1 MKAAR
6 RGTASAIYSG
16 EQTKTGNSALTWPQ
30 ALFMGLLQGAT
41 ELFPV
46 SSLGHSVIIPSLL
59 HWSFKQADPSFV
71 PFLVLLHLGTAG
83 ALLILYRAQWVAI
96 IRGFFT
102 AAFRGQIQND
112 NERLAMLLLVGT
124 IPAAILGVFLET
136 RIKSLFASPYEAA
149 GFLIANGILMLAFE
163 LLRRRAERRS
173 TLQEEEFAQ
182 AERISFR
189 AAALVGACQALAFL
203 PGISRSGVTI
213 GGGLLAGLRHQEAA
227 RFSFLLATPIILG
240 AGLVEVPQLF
250 SGGVPVGEY
259 LAGMVLAG
267 IAAYASARFL
277 LRYFRSGR
285 LDQYGY
291 YCIAAGLASLA
302 LLRFNL

>member
-1 MKAAR
+1 
-6 RGTASAIYSG
+6 
-16 EQTKTGNSALTWPQ
+16 
-30 ALFMGLLQGAT
+30 MGLLQGAT

-59 HWSFKQADPSFV
+59 HWNFKQSDPSFV

-83 ALLILYRAQWVAI
+83 ALLILYRTEWVAI

-163 LLRRRAERRS
+163 ILRRRAEHRS
-173 TLQEEEFAQ
+173 TRQEEEFAQ

-227 RFSFLLATPIILG
+227 RFSFLLATPVILG

-250 SGGVPVGEY
+250 SGGVPIGEY

-267 IAAYASARFL
+267 AAAYASARFL

-285 LDQYGY
+285 LDPYGY
-291 YCIAAGLASLA
+291 YCIAAGLVSLA
-302 LLRFNL
+302 LLRLNL

>member
-1 MKAAR
+1 V
-6 RGTASAIYSG
+6 TF
-16 EQTKTGNSALTWPQ
+16 PQ

-59 HWSFKQADPSFV
+59 HWQFKQSDPSFV

-83 ALLILYRAQWVAI
+83 ALLVLYRWQWTEI

-102 AAFRGQIQND
+102 AAVSGRITTEP
-112 NERLAMLLLVGT
+112 ERLAMLLLTGT
-124 IPAAILGVFLET
+124 IPAGILGVSFES
-136 RIKSLFASPYEAA
+136 RIKSLFASPFVAA
-149 GFLIANGILMLAFE
+149 GFLIVNGFLLLGFE
-163 LLRRRAERRS
+163 LLRRRAERRVS
-173 TLQEEEFAQ
+173 PDAKNRAELEEGFAA

-189 AAALVGACQALAFL
+189 AAALIGACQALAFL

-227 RFSFLLATPIILG
+227 RFSFLLATPVILA

-250 SGGVPVGEY
+250 ATGVPVGEY
-259 LAGMVLAG
+259 VAAAILSGV
-267 IAAYASARFL
+267 AAYASARFL

-285 LDQYGY
+285 LDPYGW
-291 YCIAAGLASLA
+291 YCIAAGAVSLV
-302 LLRFNL
+302 LLTFRA

>member
-1 MKAAR
+1 V
-6 RGTASAIYSG
+6 TF
-16 EQTKTGNSALTWPQ
+16 PQ

-59 HWSFKQADPSFV
+59 HWAFKQADPTFV

-83 ALLILYRAQWVAI
+83 ALLVLYRQQWVEI

-102 AAFRGQIQND
+102 AAVRGRITTEP
-112 NERLAMLLLVGT
+112 ERLSMLLLTGT
-124 IPAAILGVFLET
+124 IPAGILGVFFES
-136 RIKSLFASPYEAA
+136 RIKSLFASPFVAA
-149 GFLIANGILMLAFE
+149 GFLVVNGFLLLGFE
-163 LLRRRAERRS
+163 LLRRRAERRVS
-173 TLQEEEFAQ
+173 PDAKNRAELEESFAA

-189 AAALVGACQALAFL
+189 AAALIGACQALAFL

-227 RFSFLLATPIILG
+227 RFSFLLATPVILA

-250 SGGVPVGEY
+250 ATGVPVGEY
-259 LAGMVLAG
+259 VAAALLSA
-267 IAAYASARFL
+267 IAAYTSARFL

-285 LDQYGY
+285 LDPYGW
-291 YCIAAGLASLA
+291 YCIAAGAVSLV
-302 LLRFNL
+302 LLTFRV

>member
-1 MKAAR
+1 M
-6 RGTASAIYSG
+6 SF
-16 EQTKTGNSALTWPQ
+16 WQ

-46 SSLGHSVIIPSLL
+46 SSLGHAVLLPSLL
-59 HWSFKQADPSFV
+59 HWSFKQSDPSFV

-83 ALLILYRAQWVAI
+83 ALLVLYRAQWVDLIGGFVRAA
-96 IRGFFT
+96 IRGRIT
-102 AAFRGQIQND
+102 SPT
-112 NERLAMLLLVGT
+112 ERLSMLLMVGT
-124 IPAAILGVFLET
+124 LPAAVLGVFLET
-136 RIKSLFASPYEAA
+136 RIKSLFATPYEAA
-149 GFLIANGILMLAFE
+149 AFLVINGFLMLGFE
-163 LLRRRAERRS
+163 ALRRRAERRAAVEKVS
-173 TLQEEEFAQ
+173 REEQEERFADAAQ
-182 AERISFR
+182 ISFL

-227 RFSFLLATPIILG
+227 RFSFLLATPVILA

-250 SGGVPVGEY
+250 SPGVPAREY
-259 LAGMVLAG
+259 LVAAALAG

-285 LDQYGY
+285 LDPYGW
-291 YCIAAGLASLA
+291 YCIAAGLISLA
-302 LLRFNL
+302 LLHFGL

>member
-1 MKAAR
+1 M
-6 RGTASAIYSG
+6 S
-16 EQTKTGNSALTWPQ
+16 TWQ

-46 SSLGHSVIIPSLL
+46 SSLGHAVLVPSLL
-59 HWSFKQADPSFV
+59 HWSFKQSDPSFV
-71 PFLVLLHLGTAG
+71 PFLVLLHLGTAT
-83 ALLILYRAQWVAI
+83 ALLVLYRTQWVDI

-102 AAFRGQIQND
+102 AAFRGSIASD
-112 NERLAMLLLVGT
+112 SERLAMLLLVGT
-124 IPAAILGVFLET
+124 LPAGVLGVYLEN

-149 GFLIANGILMLAFE
+149 GFLIANGVLMLGFE
-163 LLRRRAERRS
+163 VLRRRAERKAAVEDR
-173 TLQEEEFAQ
+173 TREEQEERFAD
-182 AERISFR
+182 AAHISFR

-227 RFSFLLATPIILG
+227 RFSFLLATPTILG

-250 SGGVPVGEY
+250 TRGVPLGEY
-259 LAGMVLAG
+259 FASAVLAG
-267 IAAYASARFL
+267 VAAYISARFL

-285 LDQYGY
+285 LDPYGW
-291 YCIAAGLASLA
+291 YCIAAGLVSLA
-302 LLRFNL
+302 LLTLNL